1 MDTGE
6 FVILPLKKEELHKQT
21 PTWCGTAWVGYGGI
35 HLGIKHPNSRKL
47 ENGLVDID
55 ANYQGWGFGHVIY
68 APEATARGY
77 AWATA
82 TIAKTVFEIAV
93 TSEELN
99 PSERRALI
107 EVK

>member
-6 FVILPLKKEELHKQT
+6 FVIIPLKKEELHKQT
-21 PTWCGTAWVGYGGI
+21 PTWCGTAWVGYGGT
-35 HLGIKHPNSRKL
+35 HLGIKNPDSRKL

-68 APEATARGY
+68 APEAAARGY

-93 TSEELN
+93 TSNELN
-99 PSERRALI
+99 PLERQALV